1 MWLNWRELC
10 GGKRRCAEICRGV
23 RSSVGGVRW
32 CAVVC
37 RGVLRCAEHNLVE
50 MGEMEE
56 VCGGVRRVEEKCWRC
71 EVGGVRL
78 EV

>member
-1 MWLNWRELC
+1 M
-10 GGKRRCAEICRGV
+10 
-23 RSSVGGVRW
+23 
-32 CAVVC
+32 C

-78 EV
+78 CAEVCGGMRSWFGG